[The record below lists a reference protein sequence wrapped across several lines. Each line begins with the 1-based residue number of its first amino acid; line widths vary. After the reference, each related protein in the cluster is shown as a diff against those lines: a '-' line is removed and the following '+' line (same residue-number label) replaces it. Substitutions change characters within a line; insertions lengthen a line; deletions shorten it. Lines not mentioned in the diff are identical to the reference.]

1 MLSRQKRVGSGASLT
16 RFSAAFC
23 GALLAILIFAP
34 AVSAQT
40 LMFVAGPDYQPYV
53 DQDTSEGGIATQVL
67 REVLATQ
74 GYKLQVDFLPWR
86 RGWQLMMEGT
96 YTGTFPYA
104 MTSERAS
111 DVLFSESLVMVR
123 TYVYYP
129 PDTPSWW
136 FGPHSAAG
144 KTYCRPE
151 GWSDPPALTL
161 EEANKRITRISTAD
175 LAGCL
180 RMLAAKRVDFFI
192 ADSAIVQRN
201 LPQSGELPT
210 VQRGPLITEVPLAVA
225 VSKTLRDGDKIVN
238 MINRGLATLSAN
250 GRLEQL
256 RGYP

>member
-1 MLSRQKRVGSGASLT
+1 MLPRQKRVGSGSRWALVSTAFSL
-16 RFSAAFC
+16 
-23 GALLAILIFAP
+23 ALLALFCVTHA
-34 AVSAQT
+34 AVAQT
-40 LMFVAGPDYQPYV
+40 LMFVTGPDYQPYV
-53 DQDTSEGGIATQVL
+53 DESVPDGGLATQVL
-67 REVLATQ
+67 REALATQ

-104 MTSERAS
+104 MTSERAAE
-111 DVLFSESLVMVR
+111 VLFSDTLVMVR

-129 PDTPSWW
+129 PGTVSWW
-136 FGPHSAAG
+136 FGPQSAAG

-151 GWSDPPALTL
+151 GWSDPPALTMA
-161 EEANKRITRISTAD
+161 EANKRITRVSAAD

-192 ADSAIVQRN
+192 ADYAIVQRN
-201 LPQSGELPT
+201 LAQDTGPLT

-225 VSKTLRDGDKIVN
+225 VSKAQGDGDRMVE
-238 MINRGLATLSAN
+238 MINRGLASLSAN